1 MATVMA
7 MGRYDAHKNPLQ
19 QALNHWGYRRIN
31 ENLEQLMKSVPAHVV
46 KTEKDFLHVALD
58 LKDA

>member
-1 MATVMA
+1 MMRTKT
-7 MGRYDAHKNPLQ
+7 RYSRPC
-19 QALNHWGYRRIN
+19 HWGYRRIN